1 MKGDLTMIKMRED
14 LFNRLVPI
22 RIFLKISEGNSYM
35 HKIQKSTGVTY
46 AHIKELIKKFEKWDL
61 IKKEKKG
68 RVMELTLT
76 TKGKDISNKLN
87 MLMKKL
93 NEADQKVV

>member
-1 MKGDLTMIKMRED
+1 MIKMRED
-14 LFNRLVPI
+14 LFNRLVPTK
-22 RIFLKISEGNSYM
+22 IFLKISEGNSYM
-35 HKIQKSTGVTY
+35 HKISKSTGVTY
-46 AHIKELIKKFEKWDL
+46 AHIEELITKFVKGDL

-68 RVMELTLT
+68 RVIELTLT

-93 NEADQKVV
+93 NEVD